1 VSGAIDQR
9 TAPYAAL
16 FLRVTLGALFVAHL
30 YWKFAVL
37 DGGFDRWWASF
48 AAAGY
53 PGFMP
58 YYVVSAEFAGAICL
72 IPGIYT
78 RWAALYAVPLMIG
91 AAHFWLTRRGFYF
104 TGAGGE
110 LPLVWGAMLI
120 VQAMLGDGPW
130 AARASTFS
138 LQRIL
143 QRGHP
148 RAA

>member
-1 VSGAIDQR
+1 MSGTIDQR

-16 FLRVTLGALFVAHL
+16 FLRVALGALFVAHL

-37 DGGFDRWWASF
+37 DGGFYRWWAGI
-48 AAAGY
+48 AATGY
-53 PGFMP
+53 PGFVP

-148 RAA
+148 RVA